1 VGRRLALV
9 VIGIVAVLA
18 VACFVTIWH
27 PVLEPIAP
35 PPPSSFDKKLVARG
49 EVLARVGDCLTC
61 HTAPG
66 GEAFAGG
73 RALATPFGAIYGTNI
88 TPDPET
94 GIGAWSEAAFRR
106 AMRDGIDR
114 GGRDLYPVFPYEHFA
129 KLTDDDIAALYAY
142 MMTREPVRRA
152 TPANQLPFPY
162 DVRPLLAGWK
172 LLFLDR
178 RPVARDAGR
187 SDEWNRGAYLTE
199 ALAHCGACHTPRNR
213 FGAEEAADHHFAGG
227 EAEGWWAPP
236 LDASSPAPM
245 PWSERTMAA
254 YLRSWEPLHGGAAG
268 PMAEVVANLA
278 HGVPD
283 ADVQAIATYAAS
295 FMPPESP
302 DRKERAEAIVARGDP
317 PGAQQQQQANGDHAA
332 GGAVYA
338 GACSVC
344 HESGGAVPYTVR
356 SLAQHTVI
364 VAPDPRNLLHV
375 VLDGVHPPEGAA
387 GPIMPS
393 FRDML
398 TEPQVVD
405 LVAYLRARFSDAPPW
420 TDTPAIVHRLYSAR
434 SAS

>member
-1 VGRRLALV
+1 MGRRLALIL
-9 VIGIVAVLA
+9 IGIVVLLA
-18 VACFVTIWH
+18 IAGVAAAWH
-27 PVLEPIAP
+27 PAIQPIAP

-49 EVLARVGDCLTC
+49 EFLARVGDCLTC
-61 HTAPG
+61 HTAEG
-66 GEAFAGG
+66 GRAFAGG
-73 RALATPFGAIYGTNI
+73 LPLATPFGTIYGSNI

-129 KLTDDDIAALYAY
+129 KLADEDVAALYAY

-152 TPANQLPFPY
+152 TPPNQLPFPY

-178 RPVARDAGR
+178 RPVAHDASR

-213 FGAEEAADHHFAGG
+213 LGAEEAASRHFAGG

-245 PWSERTMAA
+245 PWSERTMVD

-268 PMAEVVANLA
+268 PMAEVVDNLA
-278 HGVPD
+278 HGVPE
-283 ADVQAIATYAAS
+283 ADIQAIATYVAP
-295 FMPPESP
+295 FMPPDSP
-302 DRKERAEAIVARGDP
+302 DRAERTQAIAARTEP
-317 PGAQQQQQANGDHAA
+317 PGAPQPA
-332 GGAVYA
+332 GAVVYA
-338 GACSVC
+338 GACAVC

-356 SLAQHTVI
+356 SLAQHTTM

-375 VLDGVHPPEGAA
+375 VLDGTHPPEGAS

-398 TEPQVVD
+398 TEQQVAD
-405 LVAYLRARFSDAPPW
+405 LVVYLRARFSDAPPW
-420 TDTPAIVHRLYSAR
+420 TDAPAIVHRLYSGR
-434 SAS
+434 SGS